1 MEETHITCSQ
11 VRPWVRFWARMLDY
25 TIMGLVL
32 YFLMG
37 IAMFIVPVPVVLIAW
52 ISFLTPLIWVPI
64 EAWFITM
71 WGATP
76 GKALLQVTVFS
87 KEGGRLHYGKS
98 IHRAFSVWVRGFGLG
113 IPIVNWITMI
123 VAYTKLST
131 HDVTTWDK
139 RLPALVKHE
148 KVGGGRIVLYIVLVI
163 AIWIAYSSTM
173 TLAIF
178 TMMPPSLPY

>member
-1 MEETHITCSQ
+1 MEEAQFTCSQ

-32 YFLMG
+32 YFLLG
-37 IAMFIVPVPVVLIAW
+37 IAMFVVAVPVGVAAW
-52 ISFLTPLIWVPI
+52 IGILTPLIWVPI

-71 WGATP
+71 WGSTP
-76 GKALLQVTVFS
+76 GKALLQVSVWNDES
-87 KEGGRLHYGKS
+87 KRLPYGKS

-123 VAYTKLST
+123 VAYTKLSS
-131 HDVTTWDK
+131 HEITTWDK
-139 RLPALVKHE
+139 KIPS
-148 KVGGGRIVLYIVLVI
+148 KVQHHRIGGGRVVLYVIFVI
-163 AIWIAYSSTM
+163 AIWLAYSSTM

-178 TMMPPSLPY
+178 TMMPPAGS